1 MTLSDKQTDLVLAT
15 VFVLSL
21 ILAVFQLSQ
30 QIKVQ
35 NQVNAEWVQIQQ
47 QLDTLYETE
56 QVHLVAGVK

>member
-1 MTLSDKQTDLVLAT
+1 MTLSDKQTDLVLAV

-21 ILAVFQLSQ
+21 ILAAFQLSQ

-35 NQVNAEWVQIQQ
+35 NQVNAEWMQIQQ

-56 QVHLVAGVK
+56 QVHFVAGVK